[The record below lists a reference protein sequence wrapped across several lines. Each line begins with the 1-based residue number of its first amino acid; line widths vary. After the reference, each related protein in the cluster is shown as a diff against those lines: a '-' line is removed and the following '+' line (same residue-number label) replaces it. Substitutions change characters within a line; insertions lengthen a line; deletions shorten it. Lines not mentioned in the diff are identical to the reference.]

1 MTTYGA
7 VCVCG
12 RCVNFEHYGDPS
24 GEERPGD
31 ILGTDH
37 ERQPSTNQLEEFD
50 PCFGDE
56 RFGVN
61 QKPPV
66 KQRKYEELC
75 GRKRRPFFFF
85 GCYSSFQQGRRSLVA
100 SVEGSRG
107 L

>member
-1 MTTYGA
+1 
-7 VCVCG
+7 VCG

-61 QKPPV
+61 QNPPV

-75 GRKRRPFFFF
+75 GRKRRPLFW
-85 GCYSSFQQGRRSLVA
+85 GDVTAVSSKAVGA
-100 SVEGSRG
+100 W
-107 L
+107 

>member
-1 MTTYGA
+1 M
-7 VCVCG
+7 CG

-61 QKPPV
+61 QNPPR
-66 KQRKYEELC
+66 KQKKKIC
-75 GRKRRPFFFF
+75 AGGNDGHFF
-85 GCYSSFQQGRRSLVA
+85 GGDVTAVSSKAVGA
-100 SVEGSRG
+100 W
-107 L
+107 